1 MKELNYKDVAKAV
14 MDSIAKEKGLYS
26 YEWLHTDTFNHEG
39 TIVYL
44 FSYEQN
50 YIKYFVEVIVIKN
63 NKAHPIVSYYTDST
77 GILNDYEIETTKEGK
92 IEAKKYGRDSEYHR
106 VISIEK
112 LKKMI
117 TEVYLPKLLEQ
128 YRDYASLRLQAYIGH
143 TDCNA
148 FSDDYYFLVIDDKMG
163 EHYIL
168 CFKRLKYLT
177 KGSNALTNSICMHS
191 FDSDYYNEAT
201 VSEDLKRID
210 FIDY

>member
-14 MDSIAKEKGLYS
+14 MDSIAKEKGLLS

-44 FSYEQN
+44 FSYELD
-50 YIKYFVEVIVIKN
+50 YIKYFVEVSVIKN

-77 GILNDYEIETTKEGK
+77 GILNYYEIDTTKEGK
-92 IEAKKYGRDSEYHR
+92 IEAKKYARDSKYHS

-117 TEVYLPKLLEQ
+117 TEVYFPKLLEQ
-128 YRDYASLRLQAYIGH
+128 YTDYASLQLQAYIGH
-143 TDCNA
+143 IDCNA
-148 FSDDYYFLVIDDKMG
+148 FSDDYYFLVRDDKMA
-163 EHYIL
+163 EQYIL
-168 CFKRLKYLT
+168 CFKHLKYLT
-177 KGSNALTNSICMHS
+177 KGSNTLTNNICMHN
-191 FDSDYYNEAT
+191 FDSDYYSEAT
-201 VSEDLKRID
+201 VSEDLKGID